1 MDSMF
6 TTTDPQEHKAL
17 KRPVA
22 QKFSMSS
29 LRTLEYLVDPCS
41 DIFAKA
47 MLDLQ
52 GQVVDLGEWAQ
63 WYAFDVIGAITFS
76 RRFGFMENRKDVKNI
91 ISGIELGLAYAG
103 IIGQVPSLHRYLLGN
118 LTLRRI
124 LGRLGVLDPIAITTE
139 VRTDIVARRIGSASD
154 RQDVED
160 GFRLHQRVRL
170 AAPFKRT
177 SRLPGLLSAGTKV
190 DGPANEPTRLDESF
204 DEQSVCLEP
213 RLPETF

>member
-1 MDSMF
+1 MF

-29 LRTLEYLVDPCS
+29 LRTLEYLIDPCS
-41 DIFAKA
+41 DIFTNA

-124 LGRLGVLDPIAITTE
+124 LRKVGAPDPIAIATE
-139 VRTDIVARRIGSASD
+139 ASTELDSRPNGSETD
-154 RQDVED
+154 RQDGED

-170 AAPFKRT
+170 TAIFERT
-177 SRLPGLLSAGTKV
+177 SRLLGLL
-190 DGPANEPTRLDESF
+190 
-204 DEQSVCLEP
+204 
-213 RLPETF
+213 

>member
-41 DIFAKA
+41 DIFTKA

-76 RRFGFMENRKDVKNI
+76 RRFGFMENRKDVNNI
-91 ISGIELGLAYAG
+91 IFGIELGLAYAG
-103 IIGQVPSLHRYLLGN
+103 IIGQVPSLHRFLLGN
-118 LTLRRI
+118 LTLRR
-124 LGRLGVLDPIAITTE
+124 LLCRLGVPDPIAITTE
-139 VRTDIVARRIGSASD
+139 ASTKKVPMRNGSAVD
-154 RQDVED
+154 RQDVVD

-170 AAPFKRT
+170 AAIFKRT
-177 SRLPGLLSAGTKV
+177 SRLPGILSAGTKV
-190 DGPANEPTRLDESF
+190 DGPADESTRLDESF
-204 DEQSVCLEP
+204 DEQSVGLEP
-213 RLPETF
+213 RLSETF

>member
-1 MDSMF
+1 MF

-41 DIFAKA
+41 EIFTKA

-124 LGRLGVLDPIAITTE
+124 LGRLGVPDPIAITTE
-139 VRTDIVARRIGSASD
+139 ASTEIVTMRNGSAAD
-154 RQDVED
+154 RQDVVD

-170 AAPFKRT
+170 AAIFERT

-190 DGPANEPTRLDESF
+190 DGPANEPTRLDEPF

-213 RLPETF
+213 RLSETF